1 MFMPQIT
8 ILNLS
13 KLTIQTV
20 DSYKPLLYQ
29 LQSVGQDWMHA
40 CGGKGRCT
48 TCSFKVVSGADNLT
62 PLTNAEQR
70 YQAQGQLKSNERLA
84 CQALIMGDVE
94 IEVPT
99 AYKLPHLPY
108 SY

>member
-1 MFMPQIT
+1 MPQIT

-13 KLTIQTV
+13 KLTIQTA

-29 LQSVGQDWMHA
+29 LQSGGQDWMHA

-48 TCSFKVVSGADNLT
+48 TCSFNVVSGAENLS
-62 PLTNAEQR
+62 PLTHVEQR
-70 YQAQGQLKSNERLA
+70 FQTQGLLKSNERLA
-84 CQALIMGDVE
+84 CQALITGDVE
-94 IEVPT
+94 IEVPN
-99 AYKLPHLPY
+99 AYKLPHLRY